1 MCSQT
6 PVSILLLSLQETLTG
21 LVLQLQ
27 MNSAAHTGLDAVV
40 TDDSK
45 QTESPWQETP
55 TEGATLNSSFVKS
68 SH

>member
-1 MCSQT
+1 MCNQT
-6 PVSILLLSLQETLTG
+6 PASILLLSLQKTLTG

-40 TDDSK
+40 THDSK
-45 QTESPWQETP
+45 RAESPWQGTP

-68 SH
+68 SR